1 MSYIEATVAE
11 SRLENHKQ
19 RLMILL
25 TEMKTNL
32 ENYKRASENIILS
45 SNTRGLGNFN
55 RIDIGT
61 QNEVS
66 TDTEFDIRFR
76 EQQQQYQ
83 QQMNEISSLLDT
95 LAADSAAIKDIVS
108 RNLTSIPA
116 MPTINPDDEEAS
128 AEKREHDLREN
139 IMNAYWNIG
148 GATLTLGI
156 LGGIY
161 YIRYRR

>member
-1 MSYIEATVAE
+1 MSYIEANVAE
-11 SRLENHKQ
+11 ARLENHKQ
-19 RLMILL
+19 QLTILL
-25 TEMKTNL
+25 AEMKQNL
-32 ENYKRASENIILS
+32 ENYKQASRNIILS

-55 RIDIGT
+55 RIDVGG
-61 QNEVS
+61 QNEAS

-83 QQMNEISSLLDT
+83 QKMDEVSSLLDT
-95 LAADSAAIKDIVS
+95 LAADSASIKDIVS
-108 RNLTSIPA
+108 NNLNSIPA
-116 MPTINPDDEEAS
+116 MPTINPNDEEAS

-139 IMNAYWNIG
+139 IMNAYFNIG
-148 GATLTLGI
+148 GAVLTLGI

>member
-1 MSYIEATVAE
+1 MSYIEANVAE
-11 SRLENHKQ
+11 SRLENNKQ
-19 RLMILL
+19 QLSVLL
-25 TEMKTNL
+25 TEMKNNL

-55 RIDIGT
+55 RIDVGT

-83 QQMNEISSLLDT
+83 QRMSEVSSLLDT
-95 LAADSAAIKDIVS
+95 LAADSAAIKNIVS
-108 RNLTSIPA
+108 QNLNSIPE

-128 AEKREHDLREN
+128 AEKREHDVREN

-148 GATLTLGI
+148 GATLTFGVLGF
-156 LGGIY
+156 IY